1 MPLKDTESFDNRDYM
16 MSRMVI
22 IEYQSFRPIVFADS
36 LLDLAFADQV
46 VSYYFFFVEGKPL
59 FNYHL

>member
-1 MPLKDTESFDNRDYM
+1 MPFKDIESFDNRDYM
-16 MSRMVI
+16 MSRVVI